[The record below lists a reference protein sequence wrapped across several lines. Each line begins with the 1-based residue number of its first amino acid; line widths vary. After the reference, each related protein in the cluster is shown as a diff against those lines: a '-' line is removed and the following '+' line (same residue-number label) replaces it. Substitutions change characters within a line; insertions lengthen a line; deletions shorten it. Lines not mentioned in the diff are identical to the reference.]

1 MNNTADELKRLS
13 VAWMKAWKDNDMAF
27 LENILAPDF
36 RLLTS
41 ELWIMPKEQWLANV
55 PKYACE
61 EFQYK
66 QQEVREYGNTAVVQ
80 SLTSQ
85 KANFNGQDRSGDFLI
100 TDVWVKN
107 ADGWKVVHRHTSYK
121 KV

>member
-1 MNNTADELKRLS
+1 MNNTTDELKELS

-55 PKYACE
+55 PKYTCE
-61 EFQYK
+61 EFQYR
-66 QQEVREYGNTAVVQ
+66 QQEVREYGDTAIIQ

-107 ADGWKVVHRHTSYK
+107 TDGWKVVHRHTSYK

>member
-1 MNNTADELKRLS
+1 MSTTANELKELS
-13 VAWMKAWKDNDMAF
+13 VAWMKAWKDYDMPF
-27 LENILAPDF
+27 LENILAPEF

-55 PKYACE
+55 PNYICE
-61 EFQYK
+61 EFQYR
-66 QQEVREYGNTAVVQ
+66 QQEVRDYGNTAIVQ

-100 TDVWVKN
+100 TDVWVKHT
-107 ADGWKVVHRHTSYK
+107 DGWKVVHRHTSYK

>member
-1 MNNTADELKRLS
+1 MNNTADELKELS
-13 VAWMKAWKDNDMAF
+13 VAWMKAWKDNDMLF

-41 ELWIMPKEQWLANV
+41 ELWIMPREQWLANI
-55 PKYACE
+55 PNYICE
-61 EFQYK
+61 EFQYRK
-66 QQEVREYGNTAVVQ
+66 QEVREYGNTAIVQ

-100 TDVWVKN
+100 TDVWVKHT
-107 ADGWKVVHRHTSYK
+107 DGWKVVHRHISYK
-121 KV
+121 KT